1 MIAVEFKKL
10 TKSYGDVHIL
20 KGIDLEIQEGEFLV
34 LVGPSGCGKS
44 TSLRILAGL
53 ETTTSGD
60 VLIHGERVN
69 DLDPSKRDIGMV
81 FQSYAL
87 YPHLDVYENMAFGL
101 RIRKTSD
108 SEIEE
113 RVTKAAEILKI
124 TDLLRRK
131 PKELS
136 GGQRQRVALGRA
148 IVRQPRVF
156 LFDEPLSNLDAKLR
170 GEMRV
175 EIKRLHQL
183 LGNTMIYVTHD
194 QVEAMTMG
202 DRIAIMNGGIIEQLA
217 SPREM
222 YAKPVNTFVAGF
234 IGTPQ
239 MNFLDG
245 EIYKNSEEI
254 YFKSGNFRLDL
265 KNYSQNSVFQDKQK
279 IILGIRPEDIFDSNH
294 APNEIPKENPLD
306 ANVELVEPLGSDI
319 LAHLV
324 CNGVNLTGRFKGD
337 SKADAGDKIKI
348 ILNFENLHFF
358 DQTSTKRIVS

>member
-10 TKSYGDVHIL
+10 TKSFGDIQIL
-20 KGIDLEIQEGEFLV
+20 KGIDLTILEGEFLV

-53 ETTTSGD
+53 EKATSGEIN
-60 VLIHGERVN
+60 IHGKRVN

-101 RIRKTSD
+101 RVRKTSN

-113 RVTKAAEILKI
+113 RVRKAAEILKI

-202 DRIAIMNGGIIEQLA
+202 DRIAIMNDGVIEQLA

-239 MNFLDG
+239 MNFLEG
-245 EIYKNSEEI
+245 EIYKNPDEV

-265 KNYSQNSVFQDKQK
+265 KNYKGNFAFLDNQMV
-279 IILGIRPEDIFDSNH
+279 ILGIRPEDISESNH
-294 APNEIPKENPLD
+294 AQNEFSLE

-324 CNGVNLTGRFKGD
+324 CNGINLTARFKGD
-337 SKADAGDKIKI
+337 SQVNTGDRINI
-348 ILNFENLHFF
+348 IFNYENLHFF
-358 DQTSTKRIVS
+358 DKTSSKRLTN